1 MQNETVTI
9 SGYHRPHIVPD
20 AHMPS
25 SSRINLACSFI
36 QRALSLCI
44 RTYQALLS
52 PAFGAQCRFYPT
64 CSQYAL
70 DAIARHGAGKGLL
83 LAACRIARCNP
94 LCEGGD
100 DPAPE
105 HFSLLK
111 LKS

>member
-36 QRALSLCI
+36 Q
-44 RTYQALLS
+44 
-52 PAFGAQCRFYPT
+52 
-64 CSQYAL
+64 